1 MECSAYREAI
11 SARIDGEDGGA
22 AMATVD
28 AHLKTC
34 PQCQAWARRATTVT
48 RSVRVGL
55 AEPVPDLTAAI
66 MSATAPP
73 AARMGA
79 TSWGFSSSR
88 LSPAFVA
95 RLGLLLV
102 SGAQL
107 MLAVPALLGRDP
119 GASVHIA
126 HEQGSWALALAVGL
140 LVVALRPTRA
150 AAMLPLVAALAAGL
164 ALTMTLDIWAGR
176 TQAATEAPHGLAFL
190 GLGLL
195 WLLTRDARYGRYAR
209 YVRSARA
216 PHTRTGT
223 ARPA

>member
-1 MECSAYREAI
+1 
-11 SARIDGEDGGA
+11 
-22 AMATVD
+22 
-28 AHLKTC
+28 
-34 PQCQAWARRATTVT
+34 
-48 RSVRVGL
+48 
-55 AEPVPDLTAAI
+55 
-66 MSATAPP
+66 
-73 AARMGA
+73 
-79 TSWGFSSSR
+79 
-88 LSPAFVA
+88 VA

-126 HEQGSWALALAVGL
+126 HEQGSWAMALAVGL
-140 LVVALRPTRA
+140 LVVALRPARA

-209 YVRSARA
+209 A